1 MPAEDGEEM
10 EVGSQFFKES
20 IPSSLSSHSSLD
32 GGMTIFEALTTG
44 AEKLKATQHEKLQ
57 SPGSPKLDA
66 QVLLSFVL
74 SKPSS
79 FLFAH
84 GDDAVEA
91 QSLERYLAF
100 IERRAKHEP
109 IAYITG
115 EKEFFKRP
123 FMVTPATLIPRP
135 DTEVLVEEALKAAKP
150 DSVFL
155 DIGTGSGAIAITLA
169 AESSSGVFATDIS
182 TEALDVAVQNANKLG
197 VADRVIF
204 LHGDLLKPFIE
215 KLKEW
220 KDKASIPSLVITAN
234 LPYIA
239 RRQYEGL
246 DPDVLNF
253 EPKSALLAGI
263 DGLDLYDQLL
273 DELYESRALFPADLQ
288 LLIEIDPSQAFSAE
302 RLIKHY
308 FPRASISLIADLS
321 RQPRL
326 LVATIPTRS

>member
-1 MPAEDGEEM
+1 
-10 EVGSQFFKES
+10 V
-20 IPSSLSSHSSLD
+20 
-32 GGMTIFEALTTG
+32 TIFEALTIG
-44 AEKLKATQHEKLQ
+44 ADRLKSTQHEKLQ
-57 SPGSPKLDA
+57 APGSPKLDA

-74 SKPSS
+74 GKPSS
-79 FLFAH
+79 YLFAH
-84 GDDAVEA
+84 GDDAVDET
-91 QSLERYLAF
+91 SLERYLSF
-100 IERRAKHEP
+100 IERRVTHEP

-123 FMVTPATLIPRP
+123 FVVTPATLIPRP

-182 TEALDVAVQNANKLG
+182 TDALDVAVKNANALG
-197 VADRVIF
+197 VADRVVF

-215 KLKEW
+215 KLKAW

-253 EPKSALLAGI
+253 EPKSALLAGV

-273 DELYESRALFPADLQ
+273 DELYESRALFPPDVQ

-308 FPRASISLIADLS
+308 FPKAQVSLIADLS
-321 RQPRL
+321 RQPRVL
-326 LVATIPTRS
+326 LARIPSRS